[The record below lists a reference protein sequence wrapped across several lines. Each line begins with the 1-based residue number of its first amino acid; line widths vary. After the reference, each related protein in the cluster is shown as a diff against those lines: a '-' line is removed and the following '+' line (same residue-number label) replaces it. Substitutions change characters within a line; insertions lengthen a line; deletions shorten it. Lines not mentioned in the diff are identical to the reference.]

1 MKEMLSKIRKRLKLP
16 GQHRIAGAGKKK
28 LLAILAAVVIVVG
41 LCIFGATS
49 IYNRYHGG
57 TVNVYSFTDVGLD
70 AMLVVDL

>member
-41 LCIFGATS
+41 VFWISTGDRCKK
-49 IYNRYHGG
+49 
-57 TVNVYSFTDVGLD
+57 
-70 AMLVVDL
+70 